1 MMIHMGHGHG
11 VYIDA
16 SLKMARRYANL
27 YLEMSGMPMHTKIK
41 EAYESVGADR
51 ILFGTDGPLHHP
63 SVEMQ
68 KVIVSGLDE
77 EALQKVFYDN
87 AKAFFRIS

>member
-1 MMIHMGHGHG
+1 
-11 VYIDA
+11 
-16 SLKMARRYANL
+16 
-27 YLEMSGMPMHTKIK
+27 
-41 EAYESVGADR
+41 
-51 ILFGTDGPLHHP
+51 
-63 SVEMQ
+63 VEMQ